1 MNFQRQKGN
10 VNIISIVLNLLLS
23 KYLTLLSL
31 AERMLL
37 YLMGSEKS
45 MVIIRDCL
53 FDCADQIPQLYMVIW
68 ECHAMT
74 ASFH

>member
-31 AERMLL
+31 AERMFL